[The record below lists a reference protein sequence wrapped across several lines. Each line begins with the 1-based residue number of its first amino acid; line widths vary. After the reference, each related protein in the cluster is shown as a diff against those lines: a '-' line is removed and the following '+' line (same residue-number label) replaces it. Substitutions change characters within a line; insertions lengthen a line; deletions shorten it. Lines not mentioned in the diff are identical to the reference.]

1 MRTNRVL
8 MALAASFTAFALT
21 GCGSGG
27 GGGAEVPTADGGGT
41 KSGGSTA
48 GTSGTAGTATT
59 GGTGGGGG
67 DQAEIAAYVATK
79 RKWVACMREQG
90 FDYPDPG
97 PLGQVEI
104 DGDTNRARKKDP
116 KFLPASEKCK
126 EFNATVPMAV
136 ERAMRPRLTPE
147 QIKTARE
154 FADCMQKNGAPDFPD
169 PDADGYQPSDNDGT
183 EDWDPTTP
191 GAKRASRVCAPIHG
205 DPVETGPG
213 KG

>member
-1 MRTNRVL
+1 
-8 MALAASFTAFALT
+8 MALAASVTAFALT

-27 GGGAEVPTADGGGT
+27 DGGAEVPSAGGT
-41 KSGGSTA
+41 TSPPGTTA
-48 GTSGTAGTATT
+48 GQSGAG
-59 GGTGGGGG
+59 GVGG
-67 DQAEIAAYVATK
+67 DQAEIAAYVAAK
-79 RKWVACMREQG
+79 RKWVTCMREQG

-116 KFLPASEKCK
+116 KFIPATEKCK
-126 EFNATVPMAV
+126 EFNVTVPAAV
-136 ERAMRPRLTPE
+136 EKAMRPRLTPE

-169 PDADGYQPSDNDGT
+169 PDADGYQPGNNKGT
-183 EDWDPTTP
+183 SDWDPTTAA
-191 GAKRASRVCAPIHG
+191 AKRAGRLCGARFHG
-205 DPVETGPG
+205 DPVEPGPG